1 MPGVRP
7 DSRAMLP
14 RLKAPPL
21 HPNSSQTSLHKE
33 TIMARI
39 AANVTELIGR
49 TPLVRL
55 NRVAA
60 GLPATVVA
68 KLESHNP
75 LASVKDRIGLAMI
88 DDAEK
93 SGKIKPGHTVLI
105 EPTSGNTGIAL
116 AFVAAVKGYKIILT
130 MPETMSLE
138 RRVLLKALGA
148 DLVLTPGPNGMK
160 GAIAKANEILAN
172 TPNGYI
178 LQQFDN
184 PANPAIHFATTGPE
198 IWEDTDGKV
207 DILISGVGTGG
218 TITGVARY
226 IKPKKPE
233 FKAIAVE
240 PTDSA
245 VLSGGKPGPHKI
257 QGLGAGFVP
266 SILDTHLID
275 EVVQVTNDESVAMAR
290 RLPLEEGLFVG
301 ISSGAA
307 VVAALKVAA
316 RPENAGKLIVTVIPS
331 FGERYLS
338 SVLFDSLRQEALALP
353 TQPVTL

>member
-1 MPGVRP
+1 
-7 DSRAMLP
+7 
-14 RLKAPPL
+14 
-21 HPNSSQTSLHKE
+21 
-33 TIMARI
+33 MARI
-39 AANVTELIGR
+39 AGNITELIGR

-68 KLESHNP
+68 KLESQNP
-75 LASVKDRIGLAMI
+75 LASVKDRIGFAMI
-88 DDAEK
+88 EAAEK
-93 SGKIKPGHTVLI
+93 AGKIAPGKTVLI

-116 AFVAAVKGYKIILT
+116 AFVAAVKGYKLILT
-130 MPETMSLE
+130 MPETMSTE
-138 RRVLLKALGA
+138 RRVLLRAFGA
-148 DLVLTPGPNGMK
+148 ELVLTPGPSGMK
-160 GAIAKANEILAN
+160 GAIAKANEILAK

-184 PANPAIHFATTGPE
+184 PANPAVHEATTGPE

-207 DILISGVGTGG
+207 DFLVSGVGTGG

-226 IKPKKPE
+226 IKPRKPS

-240 PTDSA
+240 PADSA

-266 SILDTHLID
+266 SIVDTKLID
-275 EVVQVTNDESVAMAR
+275 EVIRVTNEESIAMAR

-307 VVAALKVAA
+307 VVAALKLAD
-316 RPENAGKLIVTVIPS
+316 RPENAGKLIVVVLPS
-331 FGERYLS
+331 FGELYLS
-338 SVLFDSLRQEALALP
+338 SVLFDSLRQEVLALP
-353 TQPVTL
+353 TQQVSL

>member
-1 MPGVRP
+1 
-7 DSRAMLP
+7 
-14 RLKAPPL
+14 
-21 HPNSSQTSLHKE
+21 
-33 TIMARI
+33 MARI
-39 AANVTELIGR
+39 AADVTELIGH
-49 TPLVRL
+49 TPLVKL
-55 NRVAA
+55 NRVTA

-68 KLESHNP
+68 KLESQTP
-75 LASVKDRIGLAMI
+75 LASVKDRIGFAMI
-88 DDAEK
+88 EDAEK
-93 SGKIKPGHTVLI
+93 AGKIAPGKTTLI

-130 MPETMSLE
+130 MPETMSIE
-138 RRVLLKALGA
+138 RRVLLRAFGA
-148 DLVLTPGPNGMK
+148 ELVLTPGPNGMK
-160 GAIAKANEILAN
+160 GAIAKANEILAK
-172 TPNGYI
+172 TPGGYI

-184 PANPAIHFATTGPE
+184 PANPAVHLRTTGPE
-198 IWEDTDGKV
+198 IWEDTDGKA

-226 IKPKKPE
+226 IKERKPE

-240 PTDSA
+240 PVDSA
-245 VLSGGKPGPHKI
+245 VLSGGKAGPHKI
-257 QGLGAGFVP
+257 QGIGAGFIP
-266 SILDTHLID
+266 SIVDTHLID
-275 EVVQVTNDESVAMAR
+275 EVIQVSNDESIAMAR

-316 RPENAGKLIVTVIPS
+316 RPENAGKLIVVVLPS

-353 TQPVTL
+353 THPVTL